1 MSQMVTA
8 TRTVIRRA
16 RPADAEALVDFVEFA
31 SEGLVHRVWAAM
43 AEPGESL
50 RAVGLRRAR
59 REKGDF
65 SYKKAFLAED
75 AEGIAAGMIG
85 YALPE
90 APEPQDL
97 DSLPPLFRP
106 LLELE
111 LLAPG
116 SWYVNVLATYPGCR
130 GQGFGTALL
139 EEADRLAA
147 DSGCRQLSII
157 VSDGNPGARR
167 LYERHGFRER
177 ARRPMVKEGW
187 ENPGENWVLLVKDL
201 PARAA

>member
-1 MSQMVTA
+1 MSPIANA
-8 TRTVIRRA
+8 TGTVIRRA
-16 RPADAEALVDFVEFA
+16 RPTDAEALVDLVEFA

-65 SYKKAFLAED
+65 SYTKAFLAED
-75 AEGIAAGMIG
+75 SEGIAAGMIG

-90 APEPQDL
+90 TPEPVDL
-97 DSLPPLFRP
+97 DSLPPIFRP

-116 SWYVNVLATYPGCR
+116 TWYLNVLATYPGCR
-130 GQGFGTALL
+130 GRGFGSALL
-139 EEADRLAA
+139 EKADRLAA
-147 DSGCRQLSII
+147 ESGCRELSII

-177 ARRPMVKEGW
+177 ASRPLVKEGW

-201 PARAA
+201 TARQT